1 MRIPENYLW
10 DYPGFPSLS
19 VSYGKRN
26 DFFISGH
33 VCMCLLSFC
42 EFSALNLPLL
52 ANYSLLTL
60 FFELFLLIS
69 VRRNYII
76 DLLIAFILAHYLW
89 ILAESWSRHI
99 DVSVFRIPLD
109 KRGQVFTH
117 SCGRC

>member
-33 VCMCLLSFC
+33 VCMCLLAFC

-99 DVSVFRIPLD
+99 DVSMFRIPLD